1 MRIKYSLIDKLK
13 NLTSTEMDL
22 FLYIAKYQRLNG
34 FVAGVHN
41 QNVCKAT
48 GMCKQSFYT
57 AMRGLER
64 KEIVKISRTSDID
77 YDFLILGN
85 DFTGDDAFK
94 AGCEGYIDLS
104 RSIFHKKQFKQLKAK
119 EKWLLLYFL
128 HCTHDNSSSYRI
140 GTGNFY
146 KKFCTLLGVTKRM
159 VRSYLHSLRAFFS
172 VGIVKGIYYITFKKS
187 VFNQKQGEQ
196 EKQEHEFF
204 ASDLL
209 RRNKIRKYNQE
220 ALAETAKLIK
230 QYRGIAHD
238 SGYNIFDV
246 LEKAVRESIPD
257 ESKPKD
263 RKLSYKYV
271 HKLVRKT
278 LGLMLKA

>member
-1 MRIKYSLIDKLK
+1 MRIKYSLIEKLK

-22 FLYIAKYQRLNG
+22 FLYVAKYQRLNG

-41 QNVCKAT
+41 QDVCRAT

-64 KEIVKISRTSDID
+64 KGIVKISRTSDID
-77 YDFLILGN
+77 YDLLILDN
-85 DFTGDDAFK
+85 DFTGKEAFK
-94 AGCEGYIDLS
+94 AGRCKGYIDLS

-146 KKFCTLLGVTKRM
+146 KKFCAMLGVTKRM

-172 VGIVKGIYYITFKKS
+172 VGIVKGIYYITYKRS

-204 ASDLL
+204 ASALL

-271 HKLVRKT
+271 HKLVRET
-278 LGLMLKA
+278 LALC

>member
-172 VGIVKGIYYITFKKS
+172 VGIVKGIYYITYKRS

-204 ASDLL
+204 ASALL

-278 LGLMLKA
+278 LALC

>member
-22 FLYIAKYQRLNG
+22 FLYIAKYQRLTG

-104 RSIFHKKQFKQLKAK
+104 RTIFHKKQFKQLKAK

-172 VGIVKGIYYITFKKS
+172 VGIVKGIYYITYKRS

-204 ASDLL
+204 ASALL

-278 LGLMLKA
+278 LALC

>member
-1 MRIKYSLIDKLK
+1 MRIKYSLIEKLK

-22 FLYIAKYQRLNG
+22 FLYVAKYQRLNG

-41 QNVCKAT
+41 QDVCRAT

-64 KEIVKISRTSDID
+64 KGIVTISRTSDID
-77 YDFLILGN
+77 YDLLILDN
-85 DFTGDDAFK
+85 DFTGKDAFE
-94 AGCEGYIDLS
+94 AGRCKGYIDLS

-119 EKWLLLYFL
+119 EKWLLFYFL

-172 VGIVKGIYYITFKKS
+172 VGIVKGIYYITYKRS

-204 ASDLL
+204 ASALL

-220 ALAETAKLIK
+220 ALAETAKLVK

-271 HKLVRKT
+271 HKLVRET
-278 LGLMLKA
+278 LALC

>member
-1 MRIKYSLIDKLK
+1 MRIKYSLIEKLK

-41 QNVCKAT
+41 QAVCRAT

-64 KEIVKISRTSDID
+64 KGIVKISRTSDID

-172 VGIVKGIYYITFKKS
+172 VGIVKGIYYITYKRS

-204 ASDLL
+204 ASALL

-271 HKLVRKT
+271 HKLVRET
-278 LGLMLKA
+278 LALC

>member
-172 VGIVKGIYYITFKKS
+172 VGIVKGIYYITYKRS

-204 ASDLL
+204 ASALL

-220 ALAETAKLIK
+220 ALAETAELIK

-246 LEKAVRESIPD
+246 LEKAV
-257 ESKPKD
+257 
-263 RKLSYKYV
+263 
-271 HKLVRKT
+271 
-278 LGLMLKA
+278 

>member
-41 QNVCKAT
+41 QDVCRAT
-48 GMCKQSFYT
+48 GMCKQAFYT

-104 RSIFHKKQFKQLKAK
+104 RSIFHKKQFQQLKAK

-172 VGIVKGIYYITFKKS
+172 VGIVKGIYYITYKRS

-204 ASDLL
+204 ASALL

-278 LGLMLKA
+278 LALC

>member
-13 NLTSTEMDL
+13 TLTSTEMDL

-85 DFTGDDAFK
+85 DCTGDDAFK

-172 VGIVKGIYYITFKKS
+172 VGIVKGIYYITYKRS

-204 ASDLL
+204 ASALL

-278 LGLMLKA
+278 LALC

>member
-204 ASDLL
+204 ASALL

-220 ALAETAKLIK
+220 ALAETAELIK

-278 LGLMLKA
+278 LALC

>member
-1 MRIKYSLIDKLK
+1 MRIKYSIIDKLK

-204 ASDLL
+204 ASALL

-278 LGLMLKA
+278 LALC

>member
-13 NLTSTEMDL
+13 TLTSTEMDL

-41 QNVCKAT
+41 KDVCRAT

-204 ASDLL
+204 ASALL

-278 LGLMLKA
+278 LALC

>member
-1 MRIKYSLIDKLK
+1 MRIKYSLIEKLK

-22 FLYIAKYQRLNG
+22 FLYVAKYQRLNG

-41 QNVCKAT
+41 QDVCRAT

-64 KEIVKISRTSDID
+64 KGIVKISRTSDID
-77 YDFLILGN
+77 YDLLILDN
-85 DFTGDDAFK
+85 DFTGKEAFK
-94 AGCEGYIDLS
+94 AGRCKGYIDLS

-146 KKFCTLLGVTKRM
+146 KKFCAMLGVTKRM
-159 VRSYLHSLRAFFS
+159 VRSYLHSLRTFFS
-172 VGIVKGIYYITFKKS
+172 VGIVKGIYYITYRRS
-187 VFNQKQGEQ
+187 VFNEKQGAQ

-204 ASDLL
+204 AKALV
-209 RRNKIRKYNQE
+209 RRYKIRKYE
-220 ALAETAKLIK
+220 EKELAEAAKLIK

-263 RKLSYKYV
+263 RKLSYKYI

-278 LGLMLKA
+278 LALC

>member
-41 QNVCKAT
+41 QDVCRAT

-104 RSIFHKKQFKQLKAK
+104 RSIFHKKQFQQLKAK

-140 GTGNFY
+140 GAGNFY

-172 VGIVKGIYYITFKKS
+172 VGIVKGIYYITYKRS

-204 ASDLL
+204 ASALL

-278 LGLMLKA
+278 LALC

>member
-172 VGIVKGIYYITFKKS
+172 VGIVKGIYYITYKRS
-187 VFNQKQGEQ
+187 VFNQKLGEQ

-204 ASDLL
+204 ASALL

-263 RKLSYKYV
+263 RKLSYKYI
-271 HKLVRKT
+271 HKLVRNK
-278 LGLMLKA
+278 LALC

>member
-41 QNVCKAT
+41 QDVCRAT

-104 RSIFHKKQFKQLKAK
+104 RSIFHKKQFQQLKAK

-172 VGIVKGIYYITFKKS
+172 VGIVKGIYYITYKRS

-204 ASDLL
+204 ASALL

-278 LGLMLKA
+278 LALC

>member
-41 QNVCKAT
+41 QDVCRAT

-172 VGIVKGIYYITFKKS
+172 VGIVKGIYYITYKRS

-204 ASDLL
+204 ASALL

-220 ALAETAKLIK
+220 ALAETAELIK

-278 LGLMLKA
+278 LALC

>member
-1 MRIKYSLIDKLK
+1 MRIKYSLIEKLK

-204 ASDLL
+204 ASALL

-278 LGLMLKA
+278 LALC

>member
-77 YDFLILGN
+77 YDFLILGS

-204 ASDLL
+204 ASALL

-278 LGLMLKA
+278 LALC

>member
-64 KEIVKISRTSDID
+64 KEIVKINRTSDID

-204 ASDLL
+204 ASALL

-278 LGLMLKA
+278 LALC

>member
-1 MRIKYSLIDKLK
+1 MRIKYSLIEKLK

-22 FLYIAKYQRLNG
+22 FLYVAKYQRLNG

-41 QNVCKAT
+41 QDVCRAT

-104 RSIFHKKQFKQLKAK
+104 RTIFHKKQFKQLKAK

-204 ASDLL
+204 ASALL

-278 LGLMLKA
+278 LALC

>member
-41 QNVCKAT
+41 QDVCRAT

-104 RSIFHKKQFKQLKAK
+104 RSIFHKKQFQQLKAK

-204 ASDLL
+204 ASALL

-278 LGLMLKA
+278 LALC

>member
-13 NLTSTEMDL
+13 TLTSTEMDL

-172 VGIVKGIYYITFKKS
+172 VGIVKGIYYITYKRS
-187 VFNQKQGEQ
+187 VFIQKQGEQ

-204 ASDLL
+204 ASALL

-278 LGLMLKA
+278 LALC

>member
-172 VGIVKGIYYITFKKS
+172 VGIVKGIYYITYKRS
-187 VFNQKQGEQ
+187 VFNQKLGEQ

-204 ASDLL
+204 ASALL

-271 HKLVRKT
+271 HKLVRET
-278 LGLMLKA
+278 LALC

>member
-22 FLYIAKYQRLNG
+22 FLYIAKYQRFNG

-41 QNVCKAT
+41 QDVCRAT

-57 AMRGLER
+57 AMHGLER
-64 KEIVKISRTSDID
+64 KGIVKISRTSDID

-94 AGCEGYIDLS
+94 SGCEGYIDLS

-172 VGIVKGIYYITFKKS
+172 VGIVKGIYYITYKRS

-204 ASDLL
+204 ASALL

-278 LGLMLKA
+278 LALC

>member
-41 QNVCKAT
+41 QDVCRAT

-104 RSIFHKKQFKQLKAK
+104 RSIFHKKQFQQLKAK

-172 VGIVKGIYYITFKKS
+172 VGIVKGIYYITYKRS

-204 ASDLL
+204 ASAIL
-209 RRNKIRKYNQE
+209 
-220 ALAETAKLIK
+220 
-230 QYRGIAHD
+230 
-238 SGYNIFDV
+238 
-246 LEKAVRESIPD
+246 
-257 ESKPKD
+257 
-263 RKLSYKYV
+263 
-271 HKLVRKT
+271 
-278 LGLMLKA
+278 

>member
-1 MRIKYSLIDKLK
+1 MRIKYSLIEKLK

-22 FLYIAKYQRLNG
+22 FLYVAKYQRLNG

-41 QNVCKAT
+41 QDVCRAT

-57 AMRGLER
+57 AMRGLEH
-64 KEIVKISRTSDID
+64 KGIVKISRTSDID
-77 YDFLILGN
+77 YDLLILDN
-85 DFTGDDAFK
+85 DFTGKEAFK
-94 AGCEGYIDLS
+94 AGRCKGYIDLS

-146 KKFCTLLGVTKRM
+146 KKFCAMLGVTKRM

-172 VGIVKGIYYITFKKS
+172 VGIVKGIYYITYKRS

-204 ASDLL
+204 ASALL

-271 HKLVRKT
+271 HKLVRET
-278 LGLMLKA
+278 LALC

>member
-77 YDFLILGN
+77 YDFLILGS

-172 VGIVKGIYYITFKKS
+172 VGIVKGIYYITYKRS

-204 ASDLL
+204 ASALL

-220 ALAETAKLIK
+220 ALAETAELIK

-278 LGLMLKA
+278 LALC

>member
-13 NLTSTEMDL
+13 TLTSTEMDL

-41 QNVCKAT
+41 QDVCRAT

-57 AMRGLER
+57 AMHGLER
-64 KEIVKISRTSDID
+64 KGIVKISRTSDID

-172 VGIVKGIYYITFKKS
+172 VGIVKGIYYITYKRS

-204 ASDLL
+204 ASALL

-278 LGLMLKA
+278 LALC

>member
-1 MRIKYSLIDKLK
+1 MRIKYSLIEKLK

-22 FLYIAKYQRLNG
+22 FLYVAKYQRLNG

-41 QNVCKAT
+41 QDVCRAT

-64 KEIVKISRTSDID
+64 KGIVKISRTSDID
-77 YDFLILGN
+77 YDLLILDN

-204 ASDLL
+204 ASALL

-278 LGLMLKA
+278 LALC

>member
-1 MRIKYSLIDKLK
+1 MRIKYSLIEKLK

-41 QNVCKAT
+41 QAVCRAT

-64 KEIVKISRTSDID
+64 KGIVKISRTSDID

-204 ASDLL
+204 ASALL

-271 HKLVRKT
+271 HKLVRET
-278 LGLMLKA
+278 LALC

>member
-1 MRIKYSLIDKLK
+1 MRIKYSLIEKLK

-22 FLYIAKYQRLNG
+22 FLYVAKYQRLNG

-41 QNVCKAT
+41 QDVCRAT

-64 KEIVKISRTSDID
+64 KGIVKISRTSDID
-77 YDFLILGN
+77 YDLLILDN
-85 DFTGDDAFK
+85 DFTGKEAFK
-94 AGCEGYIDLS
+94 AGRCKGYIDLS

-146 KKFCTLLGVTKRM
+146 KKFCAMLGVSKRM

-172 VGIVKGIYYITFKKS
+172 VGIVKGIYYITYKRS

-204 ASDLL
+204 ASALL

-263 RKLSYKYV
+263 RKLSYKYI

-278 LGLMLKA
+278 LALC

>member
-13 NLTSTEMDL
+13 TLTSTEMDL

-172 VGIVKGIYYITFKKS
+172 VGIVKGIYYITYKRS

-204 ASDLL
+204 ASALL

-278 LGLMLKA
+278 LALC